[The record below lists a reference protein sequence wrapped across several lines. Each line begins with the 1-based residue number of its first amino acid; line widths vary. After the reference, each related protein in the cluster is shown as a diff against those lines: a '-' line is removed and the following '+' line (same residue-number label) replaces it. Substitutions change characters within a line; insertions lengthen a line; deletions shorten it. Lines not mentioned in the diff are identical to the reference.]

1 MTILAIDFMNQ
12 AHRARS
18 GFQMGPAPVVFNF
31 FRQFKALVDQFKPT
45 RIYVALEGK
54 PVHRYEAMGEYK
66 ANRKVDPDDPKAK
79 ELEKFFKQKDV
90 IVDLLQKHF
99 PVSVVRHA
107 TSECDDTL
115 ANLIKR
121 SSSAVDWVLVSSDTD
136 FIQLLQDHPNLKLYN
151 PVQKKFVEA
160 PEYDYVVWKALRG
173 DASDNI
179 PGVPGI
185 GDKTAEKIALDP
197 VLLKEYVAKSE
208 VEPIFNRNYDLIKF
222 IEWSDEDRMQMTSS
236 CPAKDWQVV
245 KDVFSGYGFNSMVK
259 DGSWEK
265 FTSSFDNLWGE
276 DI

>member
-99 PVSVVRHA
+99 PVCVVRHA

-115 ANLIKR
+115 ANLIRR

-136 FIQLLQDHPNLKLYN
+136 FIQLLQEHDNLRIYN

-160 PEYDYVVWKALRG
+160 PDYPYVTWKALRG
-173 DASDNI
+173 DPTDNI

-185 GDKTAEKIALDP
+185 GDKTADKLASDP
-197 VLLKEYVAKSE
+197 DLLKEFITRPE
-208 VEPIFNRNYDLIKF
+208 IEPIFTRNFELIRFK
-222 IEWSDEDRMQMTSS
+222 EWSDEERDQMTSS
-236 CPAKDWQVV
+236 SPAKDWQVV
-245 KDVFSGYGFNSMVK
+245 KDVFAGYGFNSMVK
-259 DGSWEK
+259 DEAWQK

-276 DI
+276 

>member
-45 RIYVALEGK
+45 RIYVALEGR

-115 ANLIKR
+115 ANLIRR

-136 FIQLLQDHPNLKLYN
+136 FIQLLQEHDNLRIYN

-160 PEYDYVVWKALRG
+160 PDYPYVTWKALRG
-173 DASDNI
+173 DPTDNI

-185 GDKTAEKIALDP
+185 GDKTADKLASDP
-197 VLLKEYVAKSE
+197 DLLKEFITRPE
-208 VEPIFNRNYDLIKF
+208 IEPIFTRNFELIRFK
-222 IEWSDEDRMQMTSS
+222 EWSDEERDQMTSS
-236 CPAKDWQVV
+236 SPAKDWQVV
-245 KDVFSGYGFNSMVK
+245 KDVFAGYGFNSMVK
-259 DGSWEK
+259 DEAWQK

-276 DI
+276 

>member
-115 ANLIKR
+115 ANLIRR

-136 FIQLLQDHPNLKLYN
+136 FIQLLQEHDNLRIYN

-160 PEYDYVVWKALRG
+160 PDYPYVTWKALRG
-173 DASDNI
+173 DPTDNI

-185 GDKTAEKIALDP
+185 GDKTADKLASDP
-197 VLLKEYVAKSE
+197 DLLKEFITRPE
-208 VEPIFNRNYDLIKF
+208 VEPIFTRNFELIRFK
-222 IEWSDEDRMQMTSS
+222 EWSDEERDQMTSS
-236 CPAKDWQVV
+236 SPAKDWQVV
-245 KDVFSGYGFNSMVK
+245 KDVFAGYGFNSMVK
-259 DGSWEK
+259 DEAWQK

-276 DI
+276 

>member
-66 ANRKVDPDDPKAK
+66 ANRKVEADDPRAK

-90 IVDLLQKHF
+90 IVDLLKRHF
-99 PVSVVRHA
+99 PVSVVRHP

-115 ANLIKR
+115 ANLIRR
-121 SSSAVDWVLVSSDTD
+121 SSSAVDWVLISSDTD
-136 FIQLLQDHPNLKLYN
+136 FIQLLQEHDNLRIYN
-151 PVQKKFVEA
+151 PVQKKFVKA
-160 PEYDYVVWKALRG
+160 PDYPYVTWKALRG
-173 DASDNI
+173 DPTDNI
-179 PGVPGI
+179 PGVPGV
-185 GDKTAEKIALDP
+185 GDKTADKLASDP
-197 VLLKEYVAKSE
+197 DLLKEFITRPE
-208 VEPIFNRNYDLIKF
+208 IEPIFTRNFDLIRFK
-222 IEWSDEDRMQMTSS
+222 EWSDEERDQMTSS
-236 CPAKDWQVV
+236 SPAKDWQVV

-259 DGSWEK
+259 DEAWQK

-276 DI
+276 

>member
-1 MTILAIDFMNQ
+1 
-12 AHRARS
+12 
-18 GFQMGPAPVVFNF
+18 
-31 FRQFKALVDQFKPT
+31 
-45 RIYVALEGK
+45 
-54 PVHRYEAMGEYK
+54 
-66 ANRKVDPDDPKAK
+66 
-79 ELEKFFKQKDV
+79 
-90 IVDLLQKHF
+90 
-99 PVSVVRHA
+99 
-107 TSECDDTL
+107 
-115 ANLIKR
+115 
-121 SSSAVDWVLVSSDTD
+121 
-136 FIQLLQDHPNLKLYN
+136 
-151 PVQKKFVEA
+151 VEA
-160 PEYDYVVWKALRG
+160 PEYDYVVWKSLRG

-236 CPAKDWQVV
+236 SPSKDWQVV